1 MIFSSILVLCEV
13 YFVFSAHTHT
23 DYSKEMDFTGFVSG
37 LHIGNIF
44 INDSDLMMM
53 GDCNFI
59 QEDFVV
65 RYDGWTLV
73 HLYLP
78 ICISLSRVT
87 PKFDAVRHC
96 YGTSLK

>member
-1 MIFSSILVLCEV
+1 MVMVFIAFSVIFSSILVLCEV
-13 YFVFSAHTHT
+13 YFVFSLHIHTQTHT

-53 GDCNFI
+53 GECN
-59 QEDFVV
+59 FVV

-73 HLYLP
+73 HLYL
-78 ICISLSRVT
+78 S
-87 PKFDAVRHC
+87 
-96 YGTSLK
+96 